1 MENYYSDHEAQTD
14 PFSCVRLHPM
24 LDAEIQKEFPIDHT
38 GKQEMPLMMAFCPEG
53 VDMDKYK
60 DDKWYSRSAKDA
72 NLTYG
77 NAAKVKILT
86 SVKTILSGG

>member
-1 MENYYSDHEAQTD
+1 
-14 PFSCVRLHPM
+14 
-24 LDAEIQKEFPIDHT
+24 
-38 GKQEMPLMMAFCPEG
+38 MMAFCPEG

-77 NAAKVKILT
+77 NAAKEKILQ
-86 SVKTILSGG
+86 SIKTILSGG